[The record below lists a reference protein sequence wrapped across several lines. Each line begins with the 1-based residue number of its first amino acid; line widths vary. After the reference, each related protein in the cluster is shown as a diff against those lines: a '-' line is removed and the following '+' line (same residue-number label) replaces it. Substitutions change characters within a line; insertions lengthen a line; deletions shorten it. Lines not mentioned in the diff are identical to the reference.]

1 MIFQKKNC
9 NYEELREQRSKI
21 MTEIDN
27 NLKNLISKDK
37 NLSFKFRLEYKS
49 LLESVRDYIDN
60 YDEEVTYKKEANK
73 LAQLVLLKF
82 IVIYNIILLKLDL
95 KMFILRITK
104 SKKNNIY

>member
-1 MIFQKKNC
+1 
-9 NYEELREQRSKI
+9 

-27 NLKNLISKDK
+27 NLKNLINKDK

-73 LAQLVLLKF
+73 LA
-82 IVIYNIILLKLDL
+82 
-95 KMFILRITK
+95 
-104 SKKNNIY
+104 